1 MTRPLPLAPTQFCS
15 ATVPLFEGLEF
26 WLDGNG
32 KVTRSNGTF
41 TEPKPN
47 AFSLPAASV
56 DDPYS
61 HVGGRACPG
70 STPVCR
76 NSCYVRGL
84 ARTQPALYAR
94 YQSNA
99 DALAIALSTE
109 QGFCFSALRLAEWI
123 EDNAAGGFRWHV
135 SGDVLHARHAEWI
148 VEVCSLAPDVPFW
161 IYTRTLDCVAAL
173 TRADNLAVN
182 VSADVDNFIDAR
194 AIALRYGARLC
205 YLVENAEHDWEPFH
219 ENAPRYCRRCQQY
232 EIAGCGACVP
242 PLPGGSVIFPDYA
255 LRGRDLEVPTDA
267 PWWQSLTHEQRAAT
281 CGADFFGQSESA
293 RCGPCRKCLT

>member
-1 MTRPLPLAPTQFCS
+1 MTRTLPLAPTQFCS
-15 ATVPLFEGLEF
+15 ATVPLFAGLEF
-26 WLDGNG
+26 WIDGNG
-32 KVTRSNGTF
+32 KVTRGNGTF
-41 TEPKPN
+41 AEPRPN

-70 STPVCR
+70 STPACR
-76 NSCYVRGL
+76 ASCYVRGL
-84 ARTQPALYAR
+84 ARAQPALYAR

-109 QGFCFSALRLAEWI
+109 QGFCFSAMRLAAWI

-148 VEVCSLAPDVPFW
+148 VEVCSLAPSVPFW

-205 YLVENAEHDWEPFH
+205 YLVENA
-219 ENAPRYCRRCQQY
+219 AP
-232 EIAGCGACVP
+232 IPA
-242 PLPGGSVIFPDYA
+242 LPGGSVIFPDYA

-267 PWWQSLTHEQRAAT
+267 PWWQSLTHEQRVQV
-281 CGADFFGQSESA
+281 CPADFGGQSESA